1 MILTES
7 DLRVA
12 AQEVKSKN
20 LEKSY
25 ISESTRFDAIEAY
38 DLFISH
44 SFSDKDLVLGLKYK
58 FKQAGYKVYIDW
70 IDDSNLKKRAC
81 HR

>member
-25 ISESTRFDAIEAY
+25 ISESTRFDAVEAY
-38 DLFISH
+38 DLFRIR
-44 SFSDKDLVLGLKYK
+44 FRIRIWCLG
-58 FKQAGYKVYIDW
+58 
-70 IDDSNLKKRAC
+70 
-81 HR
+81 